1 MKKLTNILPFAQPGS
16 DEAYEL
22 VRTENNF
29 NCIEARNYVTE
40 MWHRLDEMLDPDFVQ
55 NLGEGYY
62 QRVWELYLGV
72 SLLESRCK
80 LENKNASEGPDFKV
94 VKPHHIWV
102 EAIAPNQ
109 GSSSDAIPKKQPGA
123 HPVPDEKIKLRIT
136 SAFWEKCKKF
146 DHYREKGIVGPHD
159 ACVIAINGC
168 RIPSALKERSDLPR
182 VVRAFFPF
190 GYETI
195 YYDRETLS
203 ILKTDH
209 QYQAE
214 ISRQAGDNIPMT
226 LFQKGPQV
234 SSISAISA
242 VIYTW
247 ADDLNHPNVGQPDLS
262 RSGCDFMV
270 VHNPLAS

>member
-22 VRTENNF
+22 VRTENNL

-40 MWHRLDEMLDPDFVQ
+40 MWHRLDGMLDPDFVQ
-55 NLGEGYY
+55 NLGESYY

-72 SLLESRCK
+72 SLLESGCK
-80 LENKNASEGPDFKV
+80 LENKNASKGPDFKV
-94 VKPHHIWV
+94 VKPNHIWV

-109 GSSSDAIPKKQPGA
+109 GSNADAVPKKQPGA

-146 DHYREKGIVGPHD
+146 DHYREKGIVGPHG

-168 RIPSALKERSDLPR
+168 RIPSALKERPDLPR

-203 ILKTDH
+203 ILKTGH

-226 LFQKGPQV
+226 LFQEDPQV

-247 ADDLNHPNVGQPDLS
+247 AD
-262 RSGCDFMV
+262 
-270 VHNPLAS
+270 